1 MFTLLNDL
9 RNYKPTNP
17 DKIRERKE
25 ILTNV
30 GMMYNSRN
38 NVIEAFQERIFPF
51 KDEFQK
57 KRVRCS

>member
-25 ILTNV
+25 ILTNA

-38 NVIEAFQERIFPF
+38 NVIEAF
-51 KDEFQK
+51 
-57 KRVRCS
+57 

>member
-17 DKIRERKE
+17 DQIRERKE

-38 NVIEAFQERIFPF
+38 NVIEAF
-51 KDEFQK
+51 
-57 KRVRCS
+57 